1 MSVMSKIVAML
12 NSKVMSKSEA
22 LSVIDSVR
30 VEIEDGDDTVTV
42 GEALSIFIKLTGAS
56 MSWVATAFGLF
67 GCFCGLVVGYLA
79 L

>member
-1 MSVMSKIVAML
+1 MSVMSKITTML

-22 LSVIDSVR
+22 LGVIDSVR
-30 VEIEDGDDTVTV
+30 AEIEDGDDTVTV

-67 GCFCGLVVGYLA
+67 GCLCGLIAGYLT